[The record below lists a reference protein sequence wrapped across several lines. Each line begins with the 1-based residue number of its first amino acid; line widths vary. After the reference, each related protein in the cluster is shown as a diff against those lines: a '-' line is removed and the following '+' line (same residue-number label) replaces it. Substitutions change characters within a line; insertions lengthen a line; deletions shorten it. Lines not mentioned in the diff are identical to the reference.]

1 MCVLEKVLLFVLP
14 DLGASHMKTHE
25 HVYVFVPM
33 PIKNVYSH
41 ILKPGMED
49 NHSWD
54 LAASYSFS
62 LPRRKGKVTLDGIDN
77 TREKKTGAVFC
88 LFSCNGLFL
97 KESLSGFE
105 AHYLDAKCLCS
116 CYVLIF

>member
-41 ILKPGMED
+41 ILKPRMEG

-62 LPRRKGKVTLDGIDN
+62 LPRRKGKVTLDDIDN
-77 TREKKTGAVFC
+77 TREKKLV
-88 LFSCNGLFL
+88 LFSVSFL
-97 KESLSGFE
+97 VMDCFLRKV
-105 AHYLDAKCLCS
+105 YL
-116 CYVLIF
+116 VLKPIIWMQNACVVAMS